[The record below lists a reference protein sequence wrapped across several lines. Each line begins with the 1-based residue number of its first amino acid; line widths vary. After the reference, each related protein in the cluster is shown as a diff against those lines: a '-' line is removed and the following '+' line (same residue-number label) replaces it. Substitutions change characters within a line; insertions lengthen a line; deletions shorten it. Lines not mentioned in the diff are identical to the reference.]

1 MNELL
6 EMLSSYFGLALVAVG
21 AQNVVFTRA
30 LGISSGLRVLNDS
43 RKNTGTF
50 CAFLALFQLM
60 TSVIVHL
67 ALPLVD
73 LAGFGRYKRFILPA
87 VIVVACTIS
96 YVIVVVVLSA
106 VIKDRFAAVVRS
118 VTSASI
124 SSAIIGTVILTV
136 YQGLSL
142 ADSIVF
148 GLGSSVGYLFA
159 MILISEADRKIA
171 HDKIPEAMQGLPI
184 ILIYISILALAVY
197 GLTGHMITL

>member
-6 EMLSSYFGLALVAVG
+6 EMLSGYFGLALVAVG
-21 AQNVVFTRA
+21 AQDAVFTRA
-30 LGISSGLRVLNDS
+30 LGLSSGLRMLNDS
-43 RKNTGTF
+43 KKNTGTF

-60 TSVIVHL
+60 TSVTVYFV
-67 ALPLVD
+67 LPLID
-73 LAGFGRYKRFILPA
+73 IAGLGTYKRFVLPA

-96 YVIVVVVLSA
+96 YVIVVLVLSRLM
-106 VIKDRFAAVVRS
+106 KDRFAAVIRS

-136 YQGLSL
+136 YQGMSL
-142 ADSIVF
+142 GGSIVF

-171 HDKIPEAMQGLPI
+171 HDRIPEALQGLPI